1 MQTVTRQY
9 DLRSKT
15 QLKQQYKH
23 KVKQNKTK
31 TETESKNTL
40 NPSKNKSKVNEY
52 NEEYFSYIQDK
63 DTSFYD
69 NQFHCNII
77 CFPIKIFLCH
87 FSLILTNILCSYGPH
102 LSLTFRFVNTRAVV
116 FLESLTSKH
125 NMSSVGKSECLYLR

>member
-1 MQTVTRQY
+1 MQKVTRQY

-40 NPSKNKSKVNEY
+40 NPSKNKRRVNEY

-69 NQFHCNII
+69 NQFHCV
-77 CFPIKIFLCH
+77 CMH
-87 FSLILTNILCSYGPH
+87 
-102 LSLTFRFVNTRAVV
+102 
-116 FLESLTSKH
+116 
-125 NMSSVGKSECLYLR
+125 